1 MIGIGTDIVE
11 ISRIEQV
18 LARHGERFIN
28 RVLVPAERE
37 QCAEAPNATRF
48 LAKRFAAKEA
58 ISKALG
64 TGIGVS
70 LSWQD
75 LIVERSP
82 SGAPSVALSERGAE
96 LLASR
101 GGREILLSLSDER
114 AYAVAFA
121 VVLA

>member
-11 ISRIEQV
+11 IGRIETLLERHGQRF
-18 LARHGERFIN
+18 LARI
-28 RVLVPAERE
+28 LTERE
-37 QCAEAPNATRF
+37 QAVARSRAQPAPY

-64 TGIGVS
+64 TGIGRH

-75 LIVERSP
+75 LDIETQS
-82 SGAPSVALSERGAE
+82 SGAPVVMLTPRGRSVLEALGG
-96 LLASR
+96 SR
-101 GGREILLSLSDER
+101 VLVTISDER

>member
-11 ISRIEQV
+11 IGRIEQV
-18 LARHGERFIN
+18 LARHGERFIH

-37 QCAEAPNATRF
+37 QCAEVPDATRF

-82 SGAPSVALSERGAE
+82 SGAPSVALSGRG
-96 LLASR
+96 
-101 GGREILLSLSDER
+101 
-114 AYAVAFA
+114 
-121 VVLA
+121 

>member
-1 MIGIGTDIVE
+1 MIAIGTDIVE
-11 ISRIEQV
+11 IGRVEAVFARQGQRF
-18 LARHGERFIN
+18 LARI
-28 RVLVPAERE
+28 LTERE
-37 QCAEAPNATRF
+37 QAVARSLVHPARY

-64 TGIGVS
+64 TGIGRR

-75 LIVERSP
+75 LDIDAQR
-82 SGAPSVALSERGAE
+82 SGAPLVVLS
-96 LLASR
+96 SR
-101 GGREILLSLSDER
+101 GRALLESVGGSRVLITISDER

>member
-1 MIGIGTDIVE
+1 MIAIGTDIVE
-11 ISRIEQV
+11 IGRVEAVFARQGQRF
-18 LARHGERFIN
+18 LARI
-28 RVLVPAERE
+28 LTERE
-37 QCAEAPNATRF
+37 QAVARSLAHPARY

-64 TGIGVS
+64 TGIGRR

-75 LIVERSP
+75 LDIDAQR
-82 SGAPSVALSERGAE
+82 SGAPLVVLS
-96 LLASR
+96 SR
-101 GGREILLSLSDER
+101 GRAVLESVGGSRVLITISDER

>member
-11 ISRIEQV
+11 IDRIEAV
-18 LARHGERFIN
+18 WRHHGARFEERI
-28 RVLVPAERE
+28 LVPDEVVACRSKA
-37 QCAEAPNATRF
+37 QPWCY

-58 ISKALG
+58 IAKSLG

-75 LIVERSP
+75 MEIRQSE
-82 SGAPSVALSERGAE
+82 SGAPLVHLSHWASAVAGEK
-96 LLASR
+96 
-101 GGREILLSLSDER
+101 GGSIVILTLSDER

-121 VVLA
+121 VLLA